1 MPNCIQA
8 DDASGEAGEAPART
22 VTLPEGSLPTS
33 SQVSIAT
40 VTPVKIRAPVS
51 SGATLA
57 GKRKHNADAAAGAG
71 GDADADVAETR
82 S

>member
-1 MPNCIQA
+1 M
-8 DDASGEAGEAPART
+8 
-22 VTLPEGSLPTS
+22 PTS

-40 VTPVKIRAPVS
+40 VTPVKIRAPVT

-71 GDADADVAETR
+71 GEADADVAETR